1 MFVGGDIFPIHVRFS
16 NMHAF
21 KFRVLKIIIHTYTQ
35 YYMYDDDDVHCYDKS
50 YCDHPIFCSVWRDWI
65 VVNDTFV
72 GLNYVLGEQCGAV
85 DREAKVKYM

>member
-1 MFVGGDIFPIHVRFS
+1 
-16 NMHAF
+16 MHAF

-35 YYMYDDDDVHCYDKS
+35 YYMYDDDDDDVHCYGKS